1 MAKPPAT
8 TIRLTVAKVGERR
21 YELRDDRGM
30 ALDTVDTRLAALDLI
45 NALKRECKPGWRI
58 EVSWLNCEPP

>member
-1 MAKPPAT
+1 MAKAAAT

-21 YELRDDRGM
+21 YELRDARGK
-30 ALDTVDTRLAALDLI
+30 ALDTLESRLAALDLV
-45 NALKRECKPGWRI
+45 NAMKRECQPGWRI